1 MEYCIYKFNFKTAVH
16 IGSGKLSDGEMT
28 FHADTLFSAL
38 CQEAL
43 QIGGEDMLQ
52 ELISYVEKDQL
63 RISDCFPFVQKNHY
77 YIPKPMK
84 AVSHEQDSS
93 TDRKAF
99 KKLKYL
105 PAEKLEEYLNGT
117 LDVVQEN
124 AVFAAHSGVYS
135 VKTSAAISEIE
146 DTKPYSIGLWSF
158 PQDSGLYFILGYE
171 SDEVNY
177 FVGDLMDSLSYS
189 GIGGKRSAGMGR
201 FECSVDRIP
210 KIMQQRIDA
219 KDGKQFMAL
228 SICMDEQGTLEDVL
242 SNAEYLLIKRSGF
255 VASSSYAENFQKKK
269 NLYVFREGSCFSQKF
284 DGAVFDVSCGGS
296 HPVYRYA
303 KTMWMKV
310 D

>member
-16 IGSGKLSDGEMT
+16 IGNGKLADGEMT
-28 FHADTLFSAL
+28 LHVDTLFSAL

-43 QIGGEDMLQ
+43 QMGGKEMLQ
-52 ELISYVEKDQL
+52 ELISYVDKDQL
-63 RISDCFPFVQKNHY
+63 RMSDCFPFLQKNRY
-77 YIPKPMK
+77 YIPKPMR
-84 AVSHEQDSS
+84 AVSHESDNN

-105 PAEKLEEYLNGT
+105 SVDKLEEYLNGT
-117 LDVVQEN
+117 LDVVEEN
-124 AVFAAHSGVYS
+124 AFFTAHSGIYS
-135 VKTSAAISEIE
+135 VKTSAAVSELE
-146 DTKPYSIGLWSF
+146 DTKPYSVGLWSF

-177 FVGDLMDSLSYS
+177 FIGDLMDSLSYS
-189 GIGGKRSAGMGR
+189 GIGGKKSAGLGK

-210 KIMQQRIDA
+210 EIMQQRIDA
-219 KDGKQFMAL
+219 EAGKQYMTL
-228 SICMDEQGTLEDVL
+228 SVCMDEQETLKEVL
-242 SNAEYLLIKRSGF
+242 SDAEYLLMKRSGF
-255 VASSSYAENFQKKK
+255 VASSSYSENFQKKK

-284 DGAVFDVSCGGS
+284 DGAVFDVSCGGT

>member
-16 IGSGKLSDGEMT
+16 IGNGKLADGEMT
-28 FHADTLFSAL
+28 LHADTLFSAL
-38 CQEAL
+38 CQEAV
-43 QIGGEDMLQ
+43 QMGGKEMLQ
-52 ELISYVEKDQL
+52 ELISYVDKDQL
-63 RISDCFPFVQKNHY
+63 RISDCFPFLQKNHY

-84 AVSHEQDSS
+84 AVAHESDNS

-105 PAEKLEEYLNGT
+105 SVDKLEEYLNGT
-117 LDVVQEN
+117 LDVVKEN
-124 AVFAAHSGVYS
+124 AFFSAHSGMYS
-135 VKTSAAISEIE
+135 VKTSAAVSEIE
-146 DTKPYSIGLWSF
+146 DTKPYSVGLWSF

-177 FVGDLMDSLSYS
+177 FIGDLMDSLSYS
-189 GIGGKRSAGMGR
+189 GIGGKRSAGLGK

-210 KIMQQRIDA
+210 EIMQRRIDA
-219 KDGKQFMAL
+219 EDGKQFMTL
-228 SICMDEQGTLEDVL
+228 SVYMDEQETLKEVL
-242 SNAEYLLIKRSGF
+242 SDAEYLLMKRSGF
-255 VASSSYAENFQKKK
+255 VASGSYSENFQKKK

-284 DGAVFDVSCGGS
+284 DGAVFDVSGGGT

>member
-52 ELISYVEKDQL
+52 ELIFYVEKDQL

-210 KIMQQRIDA
+210 EIMQQRIDA
-219 KDGKQFMAL
+219 EDGKQFMSL

-284 DGAVFDVSCGGS
+284 DGAVFDVSCGGG

>member
-16 IGSGKLSDGEMT
+16 IGNGKLADGEMT
-28 FHADTLFSAL
+28 LHVDTLFSAL

-43 QIGGEDMLQ
+43 QMGGKEMLQ
-52 ELISYVEKDQL
+52 ELISYVDKDQL
-63 RISDCFPFVQKNHY
+63 RMSDCFPFLQKNRY
-77 YIPKPMK
+77 YIPKPMR
-84 AVSHEQDSS
+84 AVSHESDNN

-105 PAEKLEEYLNGT
+105 SVDKLEEYLNGT
-117 LDVVQEN
+117 LDVVEEN
-124 AVFAAHSGVYS
+124 AFFTAHSGIYS
-135 VKTSAAISEIE
+135 VKTSAAVSELE
-146 DTKPYSIGLWSF
+146 DTKPYSVGLWSF
-158 PQDSGLYFILGYE
+158 PHDSGLYFILGYE

-177 FVGDLMDSLSYS
+177 FIGDLMDSLSYS
-189 GIGGKRSAGMGR
+189 GIGGKKSAGLGK

-210 KIMQQRIDA
+210 EIMQQRIDA
-219 KDGKQFMAL
+219 EAGKQFMTL
-228 SICMDEQGTLEDVL
+228 SVCMDEQETLKEVL
-242 SNAEYLLIKRSGF
+242 SDAEYLLMKRSGF
-255 VASSSYAENFQKKK
+255 VASSSYSENFQKKK

-284 DGAVFDVSCGGS
+284 DGAVFDVSCGGT

>member
-16 IGSGKLSDGEMT
+16 IGNGKLADGEMT
-28 FHADTLFSAL
+28 LHVDTLFSAL

-43 QIGGEDMLQ
+43 QMGGKEMLQ
-52 ELISYVEKDQL
+52 ELISYVDKDQL
-63 RISDCFPFVQKNHY
+63 RMSDCFPFLQKNRY
-77 YIPKPMK
+77 YIPKPMR
-84 AVSHEQDSS
+84 AVSHESDNN

-105 PAEKLEEYLNGT
+105 SVDKLEEYLNGT
-117 LDVVQEN
+117 LDVVEEN
-124 AVFAAHSGVYS
+124 AFFTAHSGIYS
-135 VKTSAAISEIE
+135 VKTSAAVSELE
-146 DTKPYSIGLWSF
+146 DTKPYSVGLWSF
-158 PQDSGLYFILGYE
+158 PHDSGLYFILGYE

-177 FVGDLMDSLSYS
+177 FIGDLMDSLSYS
-189 GIGGKRSAGMGR
+189 GIGGKKSAGLGK

-210 KIMQQRIDA
+210 EIMQQRIDA
-219 KDGKQFMAL
+219 EAGKQLMTL
-228 SICMDEQGTLEDVL
+228 SVCMDEQETLKEVL
-242 SNAEYLLIKRSGF
+242 SDAEYLLMKRSGF
-255 VASSSYAENFQKKK
+255 VASSSYSENFQKKK

-284 DGAVFDVSCGGS
+284 DGAVFDVSCGGT

>member
-105 PAEKLEEYLNGT
+105 PAEKLEEYLDGT

-135 VKTSAAISEIE
+135 VKISAAISEIE

-201 FECSVDRIP
+201 FECSVDRIAE
-210 KIMQQRIDA
+210 IMQQRIDA
-219 KDGKQFMAL
+219 EDGKQFMTL
-228 SICMDEQGTLEDVL
+228 SICMDEQGTLEDAL

-296 HPVYRYA
+296 HLVYRYA

>member
-1 MEYCIYKFNFKTAVH
+1 
-16 IGSGKLSDGEMT
+16 
-28 FHADTLFSAL
+28 
-38 CQEAL
+38 
-43 QIGGEDMLQ
+43 MLQ
-52 ELISYVEKDQL
+52 ELISYVDKDQL
-63 RISDCFPFVQKNHY
+63 RISDCFPFLQKNRY

-84 AVSHEQDSS
+84 AVSHESDSS

-105 PAEKLEEYLNGT
+105 SIDKLEEYLDGT
-117 LDVVQEN
+117 LDVVKEN
-124 AVFAAHSGVYS
+124 AFFAAQSGIYS
-135 VKTSAAISEIE
+135 VKTSAAVSDLE
-146 DTKPYSIGLWSF
+146 DTRPYSVGLWSF

-177 FVGDLMDSLSYS
+177 FIRDLMDSLSYS
-189 GIGGKRSAGMGR
+189 GIGGKRSAGLGR

-210 KIMQQRIDA
+210 ELMQQRIGA
-219 KDGKQFMAL
+219 EDGKQFMTL
-228 SICMDEQGTLEDVL
+228 SVCMDEQETLEGVL
-242 SNAEYLLIKRSGF
+242 PDAEYLLMKRSGF
-255 VASSSYAENFQKKK
+255 VASSSYSENFQKKK

-284 DGAVFDVSCGGS
+284 DGAVFDVSCSGS